1 MARSGMLAPSPPL
14 IAILFFDLS
23 HHRLVADSLLQGS
36 NLGDAFGAVARDQK
50 YLIMVFLDEHPSC
63 L

>member
-1 MARSGMLAPSPPL
+1 MAQSEMLSPSHS
-14 IAILFFDLS
+14 ADCYLFFDLS
-23 HHRLVADSLLQGS
+23 HYRLVADSLLQGS

-50 YLIMVFLDEHPSC
+50 YLIMVFLYEHPSG